1 MIKVI
6 KAWCNQAMNKQQ
18 AIDMLGGKPSK
29 AAKAIGITPQAVNGW
44 PEELSDRIRD
54 RVELA
59 FIKLGKTKDGVTKSS
74 TPKAKN
80 KVIVCPALETNT

>member
-1 MIKVI
+1 
-6 KAWCNQAMNKQQ
+6 MNKQQ

-44 PEELSDRIRD
+44 PELLSDRIRD

-59 FIKLGKTKDGVTKSS
+59 FIKLQKTEGRITKSS
-74 TPKAKN
+74 NPKAKN
-80 KVIVCPALETNT
+80 KVFVQPVMGENT

>member
-1 MIKVI
+1 MTP
-6 KAWCNQAMNKQQ
+6 MNKQQ

-59 FIKLGKTKDGVTKSS
+59 FIKMQKTKGRITKSS
-74 TPKAKN
+74 PASSDC